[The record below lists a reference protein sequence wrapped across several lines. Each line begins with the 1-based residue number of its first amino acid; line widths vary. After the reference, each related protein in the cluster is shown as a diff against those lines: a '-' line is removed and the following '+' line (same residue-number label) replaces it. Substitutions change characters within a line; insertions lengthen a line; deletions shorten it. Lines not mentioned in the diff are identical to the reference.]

1 MLIISESEVPPIMDK
16 VEVILDKLVKFF
28 NELFAFI
35 ERAMATLGLDE
46 EETTVA

>member
-1 MLIISESEVPPIMDK
+1 MDK